1 MSKRNGN
8 RGGGE
13 TREVTLLTS
22 VDDELYDELSELT
35 GQRVVHVA
43 LWEESLA
50 DALAGELA
58 DAETDPERQSTF
70 DLDLYLDEGVYFELY
85 GASAFTDLDAPPVTG
100 ADPMARLLLT
110 AVDRGVW
117 LEEIAVDEEDNLVLI
132 LGRQEVPALYL
143 TVGGWLL
150 EEWEELPA

>member
-1 MSKRNGN
+1 MDNRNGK
-8 RGGGE
+8 RGRGE
-13 TREVTLLTS
+13 EGEVPLLTS
-22 VDDELYDELSELT
+22 VDDALYDELSDLT

-50 DALAGELA
+50 DALAEKS
-58 DAETDPERQSTF
+58 AEAEIDPERQTTF

-85 GASAFTDLDAPPVTG
+85 GVSAFTDLDAPPVTG
-100 ADPMARLLLT
+100 ADPMAKLLLT
-110 AVDRGVW
+110 AVDQGVW

-132 LGRQEVPALYL
+132 LGRQGVPTLYL

>member
-1 MSKRNGN
+1 MSKRNGK

-13 TREVTLLTS
+13 GREVVLLTS
-22 VDDELYDELSELT
+22 VDDELYDELNELV
-35 GQRVVHVA
+35 GQRVAHVV

-50 DALAGELA
+50 DALAGEV
-58 DAETDPERQSTF
+58 AETEIDPERQTTF

-85 GASAFTDLDAPPVTG
+85 GVSAFVDLDAPPITG
-100 ADPMARLLLT
+100 ADSMARLLLT

-132 LGRQEVPALYL
+132 LGRQGVPTLYL